1 MSESSEF
8 NISGVLV
15 HARLDRL
22 DQVREELSRLSGVEV
37 HGQSEEG
44 RLVVTVEDT
53 DSQRSADT
61 VTGFENIDGVL
72 SAALVYQHTDTN
84 EPAEES
90 AL

>member
-1 MSESSEF
+1 MSEF

-15 HARLDRL
+15 HARLEKL
-22 DQVREELSRLSGVEV
+22 ASVREELIKRPGVEV
-37 HGQSEEG
+37 HGQSEDG

-53 DSQRSADT
+53 EARRSADT
-61 VTGFENIDGVL
+61 VTGFQHIDGVL

-84 EPAEES
+84 KPAEES